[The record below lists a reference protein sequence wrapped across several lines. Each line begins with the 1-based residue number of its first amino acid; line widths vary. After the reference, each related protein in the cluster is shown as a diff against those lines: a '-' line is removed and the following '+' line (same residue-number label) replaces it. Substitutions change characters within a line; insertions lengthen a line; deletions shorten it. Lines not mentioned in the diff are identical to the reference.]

1 MTDNNDGDVDED
13 LVIDRSHIGC
23 DCCGKPGPTKSC
35 SRCLSYYYCNREC
48 QVNHWKEHKQ
58 HCAFIKDRCDRY
70 NKRKRYVREFLEEKE
85 NGKRD
90 DKEPAECAICLEEI
104 ELPISLECGHV
115 FCVSCLMQY
124 HSSHPKKSSCPN
136 CRGDMD
142 ELNTIAVDQGLV
154 YCERANRS
162 EGAEREVYVNLTLR
176 QIDTMFNSQVVD
188 VDGLTSDEQH
198 KIMLQCSLPRKADV
212 LGELNMHREVIET
225 VDEFLNLCANSEYTE
240 FIDKE
245 KVLDQKIS
253 KAKAHLKLEEWQTA
267 LDMFRPLYEDVIE
280 QQHLG
285 FCSCIAAG
293 ISRAQYELQNYYE
306 AIIEGDRAAWRINR
320 HHAGVH
326 KYIALS
332 QMKLGDIAAAKKSIT
347 RGILHE
353 VQWNEDNKKENEE
366 VLRMILAKEAKN
378 NKSKGKKKG
387 KKKKGRGKK

>member
-1 MTDNNDGDVDED
+1 MAEDSKDGGDE
-13 LVIDRSHIGC
+13 LVIDRSHIEC
-23 DCCGKPGPTKSC
+23 DCCGKPGPTKNC

-58 HCAFIKDRCDRY
+58 HCAFVKENCDRY
-70 NKRKRYVREFLEEKE
+70 NRRKRYVREFLEEKE
-85 NGKRD
+85 KGKRE
-90 DKEPAECAICLEEI
+90 DKEPDECAICLEDI
-104 ELPISLECGHV
+104 ELPISLECGHI

-124 HSSHPKKSSCPN
+124 HSSNPKKSSCPN

-142 ELNTIAVDQGLV
+142 ELNTLAVDQGSV

-162 EGAEREVYVNLTLR
+162 EGAEREVYVNLTL
-176 QIDTMFNSQVVD
+176 QHIETMFNSQVVD
-188 VDGLTSDEQH
+188 CDNLTSDQVH
-198 KIMLQCSLPRKADV
+198 KFKLQFLLPRKADV
-212 LGELNMHREVIET
+212 LARLNMHREVIET
-225 VDEFLNLCANSEYTE
+225 VDEFIDLCANSEYI
-240 FIDKE
+240 IDKE

-267 LDMFRPLYEDVIE
+267 LDMFRPLYEDAIE

-293 ISRAQYELQNYYE
+293 ISRAQYELGNYHD
-306 AIIEGDRAAWRINR
+306 ASVEGCRAAWEINR

-347 RGILHE
+347 RGLLHE
-353 VQWNEDNKKENEE
+353 EQWNEDNKKENEE
-366 VLRMILAKEAKN
+366 VLRMILAEEAKN